1 MDHRNPKDEPPIPVY
16 RFWLGLSKLSALL
29 SEGEEGAGNAAEAGV
44 LQELFHQNETDESTG
59 KLIDPLSFEL
69 LPEQAG
75 EIYSIGKAAYSFQ
88 TMEQLWNLR
97 ATDPLSRRE
106 IDWDSFERSF
116 TEKSPER
123 LQKGADGATLLSWYS
138 LSEKLEFNYKDYRTI
153 KLMEGKTN
161 QSSLLKCYLELT
173 VEGKDVL
180 NEWEHDEIYPDPTTS
195 CVHITNSN

>member
-1 MDHRNPKDEPPIPVY
+1 
-16 RFWLGLSKLSALL
+16 
-29 SEGEEGAGNAAEAGV
+29 
-44 LQELFHQNETDESTG
+44 
-59 KLIDPLSFEL
+59 
-69 LPEQAG
+69 
-75 EIYSIGKAAYSFQ
+75 
-88 TMEQLWNLR
+88 MEQLWNLR

-180 NEWEHDEIYPDPTTS
+180 NEWEHDEIYPDPHVS
-195 CVHITNSN
+195 I